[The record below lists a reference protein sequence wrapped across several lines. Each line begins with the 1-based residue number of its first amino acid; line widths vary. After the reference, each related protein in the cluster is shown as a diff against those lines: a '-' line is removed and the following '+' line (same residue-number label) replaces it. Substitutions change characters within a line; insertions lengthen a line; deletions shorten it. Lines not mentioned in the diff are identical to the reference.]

1 MSASRFGF
9 ELANQRFQR
18 GARAR
23 SSTKSRKVEKLTVVM
38 EDPDN
43 VCEDHDDDDTSSCSD
58 NPFDDV
64 LPESLEADEE
74 IRLHIMGL
82 SSYFT
87 SIVETNWASKIQQL
101 PTRYLPPGSIKLLF
115 WQFKVTGH
123 ECSYL
128 HFWRVF
134 REVWHNVL
142 RFQAPSSHGQCDEC
156 ASYKE
161 SFGRSG
167 DPGDDQHRYEV
178 ARAFKDHITAVR
190 RDRELETFLQAQRPL
205 ERHGCLAIHWDPWDL
220 LGCCGFWI
228 ANFLGS
234 ASILPLPEGFRMI
247 KLNFCLRAIPGWDG
261 PEQVADPSLLQA
273 APTQKHFYVAETTTE
288 GPRMLGSRCSP
299 RSLGYLLALNSLQF
313 IS

>member
-1 MSASRFGF
+1 MLDAETLSHLEFNCNNLHGMFASRLGF

-23 SSTKSRKVEKLTVVM
+23 SSTKGRKVEKLTVVM
-38 EDPDN
+38 EDQDN

-58 NPFDDV
+58 VSYDDV

-87 SIVETNWASKIQQL
+87 SIVETNWASRIQQL

-123 ECSYL
+123 QCSYL

-161 SFGRSG
+161 SFGKSG
-167 DPGDDQHRYEV
+167 DPGNDQHRYEV

-205 ERHGCLAIHWDPWDL
+205 ERHGCLALHWDSWDL
-220 LGCCGFWI
+220 FSCGGFWI
-228 ANFLGS
+228 VFFG
-234 ASILPLPEGFRMI
+234 
-247 KLNFCLRAIPGWDG
+247 
-261 PEQVADPSLLQA
+261 
-273 APTQKHFYVAETTTE
+273 
-288 GPRMLGSRCSP
+288 
-299 RSLGYLLALNSLQF
+299 
-313 IS
+313 